1 MIKIG
6 LVIAFIIAIF
16 GAGYFYCHTSYKV
29 AVEKSKTRQAELLV
43 EVEKAKAK
51 REIRYVDKFRVVEK
65 TVDACLDVN
74 APNDILVLH
83 NYRAH

>member
-6 LVIAFIIAIF
+6 LVIASIIAIF

-51 REIRYVDKFRVVEK
+51 REIRYVTKFK
-65 TVDACLDVN
+65 TVRNAQDSCLDRDM
-74 APNDILVLH
+74 PDDIIKLY
-83 NYRAH
+83 NRR